1 MVNLAVIKRERQHCS
16 QNISQFSHL
25 CGTVK
30 PLLIKLFNI
39 DNVPLA
45 NRKRYS
51 INECLTP

>member
-1 MVNLAVIKRERQHCS
+1 MVNLAVIKRERQHCI
-16 QNISQFSHL
+16 QNIWRFSHL

-45 NRKRYS
+45 NRKHYS
-51 INECLTP
+51 TNECLTP